1 MEKILEVKNLCKTYP
16 EFQLQNISFCVKR
29 GMIMGMI
36 GRNGAGKTTT
46 MKSILHLVYPDSG
59 EISFFGQ
66 KLDQQKDDVRQRIGY
81 ASGGNVFYAR
91 KKIREITDMTKS
103 FYTNW
108 EDKQYKR
115 YMELFALDENK
126 KLKDLSE
133 GMKVKYS
140 LVLALSHH
148 AELLILD
155 EPTSGLDPVS
165 RQELLDI
172 FHYLAKE
179 GTAILFSTHITSDLE
194 KTADAIT
201 YIKDGFIVAS
211 KAYTQFLLDYP
222 QEHTLEDIMVH
233 LERKTM
239 QFDGR

>member
-1 MEKILEVKNLCKTYP
+1 
-16 EFQLQNISFCVKR
+16 
-29 GMIMGMI
+29 
-36 GRNGAGKTTT
+36 
-46 MKSILHLVYPDSG
+46 
-59 EISFFGQ
+59 
-66 KLDQQKDDVRQRIGY
+66 
-81 ASGGNVFYAR
+81 
-91 KKIREITDMTKS
+91 MTKS

-108 EDKQYKR
+108 EDKQYRR

-201 YIKDGFIVAS
+201 YIKDGMVVAS
-211 KAYTQFLLDYP
+211 KAYAQFLLDYP

-233 LERKTM
+233 LERKPM
-239 QFDGR
+239 QFDVR

>member
-1 MEKILEVKNLCKTYP
+1 
-16 EFQLQNISFCVKR
+16 
-29 GMIMGMI
+29 MGMI

-46 MKSILHLVYPDSG
+46 MKSILHLVHPDSG
-59 EISFFGQ
+59 EIRFFGQ
-66 KLDQQKDDVRQRIGY
+66 TLDQQDDDIRQKVGY

-91 KKIREITDMTKS
+91 KRIREIASMTKC
-103 FYTNW
+103 FYSNW
-108 EDKQYKR
+108 DDKQYQR
-115 YMELFALDENK
+115 YMKLFALDENK

-201 YIKDGFIVAS
+201 YIKDGMVVAS
-211 KAYTQFLLDYP
+211 KAYAQFLLDYP

-233 LERKTM
+233 LERKPM